1 MALEHESHGFPN
13 QELKHETQPYGGLR
27 TARLISLCTKHAF
40 KQCNM

>member
-27 TARLISLCTKHAF
+27 TARLISL
-40 KQCNM
+40 KQRLY